1 MYRRLLNSDIRHN
14 ILPFSHTSNL
24 KKKVDEWR
32 RFLNPERSL
41 LNLSLDLTS
50 AFWESLILLGFS
62 YPTCRVRLTV
72 QLKIEVNRCVTRRW
86 AGYFILSRYYFGLQ
100 HKASKVKRERPV
112 EFELYITS
120 MLFLNLLTI
129 NALLAIYSVLTILKY
144 WPIGLTMYMTGVPP
158 YFFFYKLSLRT
169 YSQIEASP

>member
-1 MYRRLLNSDIRHN
+1 MAEQLN
-14 ILPFSHTSNL
+14 
-24 KKKVDEWR
+24 
-32 RFLNPERSL
+32 
-41 LNLSLDLTS
+41 
-50 AFWESLILLGFS
+50 
-62 YPTCRVRLTV
+62 
-72 QLKIEVNRCVTRRW
+72 IELNRCVVRGW

-158 YFFFYKLSLRT
+158 YFFLQAFFAYILADRSESVKKNL
-169 YSQIEASP
+169 A